1 MMQNPYNPY
10 EFPPCFADLSFPPEP
25 NDAEEDISEAE
36 CSDST
41 WSSSSSDDDSILS
54 DDSILTFD
62 SAESMTYVLPSSE
75 HKNACYVFRSDT
87 KRFSRPE
94 SELSWRMDQDDTF
107 SDYTLFVESEEDGE
121 EKKYHVH
128 RNILAHGKR
137 RCEYFTKLFR
147 SPFRENEIAVSHFA
161 RAFPDFLDILY
172 NHKHTTNIC
181 SQRCSTEEVVF
192 LLLLLWTVN

>member
-36 CSDST
+36 SSDST

-87 KRFSRPE
+87 KRCSRPE
-94 SELSWRMDQDDTF
+94 SELSWRMDPADLKFIIYFKRAPPSFQCYKISLRRDAPQQHMRRLLRTVWLSKKLRGNEF
-107 SDYTLFVESEEDGE
+107 GESAVRYFFALF
-121 EKKYHVH
+121 
-128 RNILAHGKR
+128 
-137 RCEYFTKLFR
+137 
-147 SPFRENEIAVSHFA
+147 PW
-161 RAFPDFLDILY
+161 LY
-172 NHKHTTNIC
+172 
-181 SQRCSTEEVVF
+181 R
-192 LLLLLWTVN
+192 